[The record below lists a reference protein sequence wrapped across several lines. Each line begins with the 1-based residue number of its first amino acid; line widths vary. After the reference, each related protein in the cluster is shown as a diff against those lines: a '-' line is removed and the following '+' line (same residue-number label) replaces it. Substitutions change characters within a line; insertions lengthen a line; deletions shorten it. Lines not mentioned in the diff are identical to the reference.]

1 MSHLYFIVYYY
12 YFSQR
17 MAKNAEELLVL
28 RLEED
33 ADITEAINDSF
44 INFYLV
50 LYATIIAL
58 ELVKVQETI
67 GQISKVA
74 EGVLGEVVTLF
85 VFMLGWVIAFSML
98 HRVVGNNVDP
108 TKGKYPNL
116 DNQFSKY
123 FLHTWAMSTGGG

>member
-98 HRVVGNNVDP
+98 HRVIGNNVDP
-108 TKGKYPNL
+108 TKDKYPNL
-116 DNQFSKY
+116 N
-123 FLHTWAMSTGGG
+123 T